1 MTLLPARTRCVCCG
15 GTAGS
20 RNVITPV
27 SLGTSA
33 AVKVL
38 GEGLTETLA
47 EANHDRPGHDGKER
61 LLLFSDSRQDAAHQA
76 RFIIFASRYDRM
88 RRRLVQ
94 LLEHG
99 GTLTLTRAVEL
110 LGTEA
115 VQARDNP
122 HVPAETDWIHDEALD
137 RIRAWEEAPLLDEI
151 AINAGYRA
159 TLINLGLASVIYHR
173 LGEYV
178 QAMGQTLAGGLG
190 ISLDALE
197 YLCVML
203 LDEIRTRGALSREM
217 LRYHPSNSS
226 CPEHSKL
233 AEWERKIKTP
243 QGYAAGANGEPVV
256 HRVAAEIPM
265 GVKCHNAW
273 RRPGVGGRGPSLER
287 ILRHVVNH
295 FGGPEPHADQMIDA
309 LTFLV
314 RGNFLKPVELFGAR
328 NRVTLLQVN
337 AETVRLEYVTEATR
351 RHCGVCGY
359 VRSSA
364 AAGMPCPRCHGQLE
378 SWSDADVFANRWVKL
393 ITKPAHVPLV
403 AGEHTAQV
411 TTQDRAILEER
422 FKAPA
427 AESPINVLAC
437 SPTLEMGIDIGGLDA
452 VVMRNIPPRPDNY
465 AQRGGRAGR
474 RTRVGLVVS
483 YARST
488 PHDQYFFDKPRE
500 MIAGEVPTPAVSLGN
515 RDVIIRHL
523 FAIAFG
529 AAEPG
534 LAGRMLEYVS
544 AKGEVNQVTV
554 DQLVAGVRAK
564 VDHSLSVAQEA
575 WGADVLDRAGLSSD
589 ELRRFLEEL
598 PSRIRHV
605 IDCTAL
611 QVKELHQ
618 AVAYYAEGLDQQH
631 AAFRA
636 AT

>member
-1 MTLLPARTRCVCCG
+1 M
-15 GTAGS
+15 
-20 RNVITPV
+20 ITPV

-115 VQARDNP
+115 VQGRDNP

-190 ISLDALE
+190 ISLDAAE

-203 LDEIRTRGALSREM
+203 LDEIPGCAGPFRGKCSVTTRR
-217 LRYHPSNSS
+217 NSS

-243 QGYAAGANGEPVV
+243 QGYAAGAGGHLSSIGWPP
-256 HRVAAEIPM
+256 RSARGQMSQCVAA
-265 GVKCHNAW
+265 AW
-273 RRPGVGGRGPSLER
+273 GAGGRGPSLER
-287 ILRHVVNH
+287 ILRDVRQSLR
-295 FGGPEPHADQMIDA
+295 GARTARRAKMIDA

-314 RGNFLKPVELFGAR
+314 RANFLKPVELLRSQEQGQAPPSKR
-328 NRVTLLQVN
+328 RDRPPRSY
-337 AETVRLEYVTEATR
+337 ATEATR
-351 RHCGVCGY
+351 RHCAVCGY
-359 VRSSA
+359 VRSSV

-378 SWSDADVFANRWVKL
+378 PWSDADVFANRWVKL

-403 AGEHTAQV
+403 AGEAYLPGDNPGPSHPEGVPGTAG
-411 TTQDRAILEER
+411 
-422 FKAPA
+422 
-427 AESPINVLAC
+427 ESADQRPGC
-437 SPTLEMGIDIGGLDA
+437 PPTLEMGIDVGGLDA
-452 VVMRNIPPRPDNY
+452 VVMRDIPPRPDNY

-474 RTRVGLVVS
+474 RTRVGLVVRD
-483 YARST
+483 ARST
-488 PHDQYFFDKPRE
+488 PTTSIFS
-500 MIAGEVPTPAVSLGN
+500 TS
-515 RDVIIRHL
+515 
-523 FAIAFG
+523 
-529 AAEPG
+529 PG
-534 LAGRMLEYVS
+534 
-544 AKGEVNQVTV
+544 K
-554 DQLVAGVRAK
+554 
-564 VDHSLSVAQEA
+564 
-575 WGADVLDRAGLSSD
+575 
-589 ELRRFLEEL
+589 
-598 PSRIRHV
+598 
-605 IDCTAL
+605 
-611 QVKELHQ
+611 
-618 AVAYYAEGLDQQH
+618 
-631 AAFRA
+631 
-636 AT
+636 